1 MKRKIELI
9 KFLSIRY
16 ADPITSLELSDKYL
30 CFGSMLGLLKYFI
43 IDSNLL
49 IQLSEK
55 QDEFISGI
63 LLIKMIYI
71 FV

>member
-16 ADPITSLELSDKYL
+16 ADPITSLELSDKCL
-30 CFGSMLGLLKYFI
+30 CFGSMLGLLEYFI
-43 IDSNLL
+43 IDSNKL
-49 IQLSEK
+49 IKLSEK

-63 LLIKMIYI
+63 LLKKK
-71 FV
+71 